1 MTSLFKKTQT
11 GKYDYPK
18 SLLFMSQ
25 LNHGPLSLRRWLQTT
40 CSLPVFE
47 LQPLANDAS
56 FRRYFRVQLPNARYV
71 VMISPP
77 EAENLETFIVLARYF
92 KQHGFEVPEII
103 AYDLNQGFI
112 LLSDLGDALYL
123 KLFATHSAETLY
135 TQALNVL
142 SRWQHCQPLL
152 PNHQPL
158 KPFDETLLRF
168 EFNLFVDWFLK
179 KHLGSILTASQEQAL
194 ERIFSLLIVSALE
207 QPQVCV
213 HRDYHS
219 RNLLL
224 VNKQTVGILDFQDA
238 VYGPITYDAVSLL
251 KDAYIDWP
259 EEQVEKWLSDFY
271 FMLTPSPTTSLA
283 QFTQWFDWMGLQRHL
298 KILGIFARLCYRD
311 QKPDYLNSLDRLLTY
326 IYSMCERY
334 PTFALLKTLL
344 PLDLTSSSFTEI
356 EKK

>member
-1 MTSLFKKTQT
+1 
-11 GKYDYPK
+11 
-18 SLLFMSQ
+18 MSQ
-25 LNHGPLSLRRWLQTT
+25 LNHEPLSLRQWLQTT

-56 FRRYFRVQLPNARYV
+56 FRRYFRIQLTDACYV
-71 VMISPP
+71 VMMAPP
-77 EAENLETFIVLARYF
+77 ETEDLETFIVLARYF
-92 KQHGFEVPEII
+92 KQHGLEVPEII
-103 AYDLNQGFI
+103 AYDLKQGFI

-123 KLFATHSAETLY
+123 TLFSTHHADTLY
-135 TQALNVL
+135 TQALSVL
-142 SRWQHCQPLL
+142 PRWQRCQPLL

-158 KPFDETLLRF
+158 KPFDETTLRF
-168 EFNLFVDWFLK
+168 EFALFVDWFLK
-179 KHLGSILTASQEQAL
+179 RHLGFVLTVSQEQAL

-224 VNKQTVGILDFQDA
+224 VNEQTVGILDFQDT

-251 KDAYIDWP
+251 RDAYIDWP
-259 EEQVEKWLSDFY
+259 EERVEKWFSEFY
-271 FMLTPSPTTSLA
+271 FGLSPAPIASLA

-311 QKPDYLNSLDRLLTY
+311 QKPQYLNSLDRLLTY
-326 IYSMCERY
+326 IHRMCERY
-334 PTFALLKTLL
+334 PTFAPLKTLL
-344 PLDLTSSSFTEI
+344 PLELTSSSFIEI